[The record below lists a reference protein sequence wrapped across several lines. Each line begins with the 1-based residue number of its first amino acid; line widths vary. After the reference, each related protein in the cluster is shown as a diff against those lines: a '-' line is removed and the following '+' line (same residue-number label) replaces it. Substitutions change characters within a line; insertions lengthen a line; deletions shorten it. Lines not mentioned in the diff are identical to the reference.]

1 MRVGGILWGDGQPAG
16 LAVAKT
22 SLFIQKVFDC
32 KWYKRGPERPAG
44 PQGPAGPDYVAPYQQ
59 GYIRGII
66 IAQDTFNNRR
76 VRESYNYVYYNQSAC
91 DVYTIGSTLML
102 SIERWGDPT
111 LSFSRVAGI
120 SLGID
125 TTGGT
130 PTVVFSFA
138 GITHLKQVGS
148 NIVTGYSQLYEP
160 YDPLDTLIVESLT
173 FSPQFTQVQ
182 GRLRGIRR
190 NVTPPD
196 TVTFEFESI
205 IPRTYQ

>member
-1 MRVGGILWGDGQPAG
+1 MRQGLVQLFALLTLIL
-16 LAVAKT
+16 LA
-22 SLFIQKVFDC
+22 C
-32 KWYKRGPERPAG
+32 KRGPA
-44 PQGPAGPDYVAPYQQ
+44 GPAGPDYVAPYQQ
-59 GYIRGII
+59 GYIRGTI

-76 VRESYNYVYYNQSAC
+76 VRESYNYVYYGQTPCELSN
-91 DVYTIGSTLML
+91 DFGFLTLF
-102 SIERWGDPT
+102 IVRWGDPT
-111 LSFSRVAGI
+111 LSSLRSAGI
-120 SLGID
+120 FLGID

-138 GITHLKQVGS
+138 GINHLKPVGS
-148 NIVTGYSQLYEP
+148 NIVTGYSHSYNTSNTT
-160 YDPLDTLIVESLT
+160 DTLIVESLT
-173 FSPQFTQVQ
+173 FSPQFTQVS

>member
-1 MRVGGILWGDGQPAG
+1 MKQG
-16 LAVAKT
+16 LVQ
-22 SLFIQKVFDC
+22 LFVVLTLTLLAC
-32 KWYKRGPERPAG
+32 KRGPEGPAG

-59 GYIRGII
+59 GYIKGTI

-76 VRESYNYVYYNQSAC
+76 VRESYNYVYYSQTPC
-91 DVYTIGSTLML
+91 DVYNIGTLML

-111 LSFSRVAGI
+111 LSFLRYAQI
-120 SLGID
+120 RLDID

-130 PTVVFSFA
+130 LTLVSGSAVISN
-138 GITHLKQVGS
+138 LKPVGS
-148 NIVTGYSQLYEP
+148 NIVTGYSHSYATT
-160 YDPLDTLIVESLT
+160 DPTDTLIVENLT

-190 NVTPPD
+190 GVMPPD

>member
-1 MRVGGILWGDGQPAG
+1 MKQG
-16 LAVAKT
+16 LVQ
-22 SLFIQKVFDC
+22 LFVVLTLTLLAC
-32 KWYKRGPERPAG
+32 KRGPEGPAG

-76 VRESYNYVYYNQSAC
+76 VRESYNYIYYSQTPC
-91 DVYTIGSTLML
+91 DVDTTGSTLRL
-102 SIERWGDPT
+102 SIARWGDPT
-111 LSFSRVAGI
+111 LSFLRYAQI
-120 SLGID
+120 RLGID

-130 PTVVFSFA
+130 PTLVSGSA
-138 GITHLKQVGS
+138 AISNLKPVGG
-148 NIVTGYSQLYEP
+148 NIVTGY
-160 YDPLDTLIVESLT
+160 YDRSYATFDSTDTLIVESLT
-173 FSPQFTQVQ
+173 FSPQFTQVS

-205 IPRTYQ
+205 IPRPYR

>member
-1 MRVGGILWGDGQPAG
+1 MRQGLVQLFALLTLIL
-16 LAVAKT
+16 LA
-22 SLFIQKVFDC
+22 C
-32 KWYKRGPERPAG
+32 KRGPA
-44 PQGPAGPDYVAPYQQ
+44 GPAGPDYVAPYQQ
-59 GYIRGII
+59 GYIKGII

-76 VRESYNYVYYNQSAC
+76 VRESYNYVYYSQSPC
-91 DVYTIGSTLML
+91 DVYTIGSTFLVL

-111 LSFSRVAGI
+111 LSFLRYAQI
-120 SLGID
+120 RLGID

-130 PTVVFSFA
+130 PTLVRGSA
-138 GITHLKQVGS
+138 EISNLKPIGS
-148 NIVTGYSQLYEP
+148 NIVTGYYRSYATT
-160 YDPLDTLIVESLT
+160 DATDTLIVENLT

-190 NVTPPD
+190 NVTPHD

>member
-1 MRVGGILWGDGQPAG
+1 MRQGLVQLFALLTLIL
-16 LAVAKT
+16 LA
-22 SLFIQKVFDC
+22 C
-32 KWYKRGPERPAG
+32 KRGPA
-44 PQGPAGPDYVAPYQQ
+44 GPAGPDYVAPYQQ
-59 GYIRGII
+59 GYIKGII
-66 IAQDTFNNRR
+66 IAQDTFNKRR
-76 VRESYNYVYYNQSAC
+76 VRESYNYVYYGQTPCELSNEFGFL
-91 DVYTIGSTLML
+91 TL
-102 SIERWGDPT
+102 SIVRWGDPT
-111 LSFSRVAGI
+111 RSSSRVAYI
-120 SLGID
+120 FLGID

-138 GITHLKQVGS
+138 GINHLKQVGS

-160 YDPLDTLIVESLT
+160 YDPTDTLIVESLT

-190 NVTPPD
+190 DVTPPD

>member
-1 MRVGGILWGDGQPAG
+1 MKQG
-16 LAVAKT
+16 LVQLFAVLTLTLIA
-22 SLFIQKVFDC
+22 C
-32 KWYKRGPERPAG
+32 KRGPEGPAG

-59 GYIRGII
+59 GYIKGTI

-76 VRESYNYVYYNQSAC
+76 VRESYNYVYYIQSPC
-91 DVYTIGSTLML
+91 DVYTSGSTLTL
-102 SIERWGDPT
+102 SIVRWGDPT
-111 LSFSRVAGI
+111 LNFLRYASI
-120 SLGID
+120 SLNID

-130 PTVVFSFA
+130 PTLVSGSA
-138 GITHLKQVGS
+138 AISNLKPVGG
-148 NIVTGYSQLYEP
+148 NIVTGYSHSYATT
-160 YDPLDTLIVESLT
+160 DATDTLIVENLT
-173 FSPQFTQVQ
+173 FPQFTQVS

>member
-1 MRVGGILWGDGQPAG
+1 MRQGLVQLFALLTLIL
-16 LAVAKT
+16 LA
-22 SLFIQKVFDC
+22 C
-32 KWYKRGPERPAG
+32 KRGPA
-44 PQGPAGPDYVAPYQQ
+44 GPAGPDYVAPYQQ
-59 GYIRGII
+59 GYIKGII

-76 VRESYNYVYYNQSAC
+76 VRESYNYVYYSQSPC
-91 DVYTIGSTLML
+91 DVYTIGSTFLVL

-111 LSFSRVAGI
+111 LSFLRYAQI
-120 SLGID
+120 RLGID

-130 PTVVFSFA
+130 PTLVRGSA
-138 GITHLKQVGS
+138 EISNLKPIGS
-148 NIVTGYSQLYEP
+148 NIVTGYYRSYATT
-160 YDPLDTLIVESLT
+160 DATDTLIVENLT